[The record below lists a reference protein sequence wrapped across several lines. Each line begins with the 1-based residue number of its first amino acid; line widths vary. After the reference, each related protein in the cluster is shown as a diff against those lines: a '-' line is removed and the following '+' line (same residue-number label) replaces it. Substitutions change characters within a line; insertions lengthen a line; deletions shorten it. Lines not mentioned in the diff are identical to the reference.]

1 TQAAVSSVRVPNWW
15 PSLAFSVCSLA
26 LAQAPPGTLGCASA
40 AGAFVAMDPAA
51 AAAAPAPVTEK
62 NLRRSMERLPDVLM
76 SVFEARPVA
85 VFAAFKPS
93 ALRKVFQQAVR
104 VQFIFGMAGEENR
117 INRVHPVA
125 AGQVTGA
132 RAPAGQHFAGAS

>member
-1 TQAAVSSVRVPNWW
+1 MRFQTTH
-15 PSLAFSVCSLA
+15 L
-26 LAQAPPGTLGCASA
+26 ASA
-40 AGAFVAMDPAA
+40 VLMLTGTIQCAHAQSADAPAA
-51 AAAAPAPVTEK
+51 PASAAAPAPVTEK